1 MFTGA
6 WTRSQKLGRRVVAR
20 VSSVEAH
27 NFRFCRSED
36 DKAVLAARAALIQAG
51 SQERSAARESSRSH
65 CSRVMARAAAVGN
78 RVPRFCRSVDEEAV
92 MAARVPRTRSG
103 SQNLRRRVEDFP
115 ITSGARGG
123 ACKSG
128 LKPYFFRRRIGG
140 RHGR

>member
-6 WTRSQKLGRRVVAR
+6 WRSRQKLGRRVVAR

-78 RVPRFCRSVDEEAV
+78 RVP
-92 MAARVPRTRSG
+92 
-103 SQNLRRRVEDFP
+103 
-115 ITSGARGG
+115 
-123 ACKSG
+123 
-128 LKPYFFRRRIGG
+128 
-140 RHGR
+140 